1 MHFAS
6 CQGSGN
12 GEPPRCPRF
21 FGPRLSI
28 YDYRFTIYAAV
39 MSEINVKLKDGA
51 GAQIPAP
58 VTVGEA
64 LKRLDRD
71 AAKQALAARVNGRE
85 VDLAFT
91 LNAQNGEAIQIEP
104 VLPETIEG
112 LDVLRHS
119 TAHLL
124 AAAVLDLFPG
134 TKLGIGPALHDDP
147 RYGFFY
153 DVITPRALTEADL
166 PVIEKKMRDIAKRNL
181 QYRREEISKTEAL
194 RLFQERDEPLKCALI
209 ADKGS
214 DIVSVYYIDG
224 SPFIDFCLGPH
235 VPNTNKLRAFKL
247 LSLAG
252 AYWMGDATQPQMQRI
267 YGTAFFTPAE
277 LEAWLKQRQEAEK
290 RDHRRLGRELD
301 LFSIQEQYGQG
312 LIFWHPKGGVIR
324 QQMEDYLREEMIKRN
339 YSIVYT
345 PHIAKRELWQISG
358 HEENYADSMFAPTTI
373 EDAEFRLKPMNC
385 PMHIAIYKSQQRSY
399 RDLPQRYGEMGTVYR
414 AELSGT
420 LHGLMR
426 VRGFTVDDAHLFC
439 TPEQVR
445 KEIDD
450 CVDFAYQVLKTFGFD
465 KIKFELSVK
474 GSDTGK
480 KWLGAEEEWA
490 EAEAALADGLN
501 GRGIKYERM
510 EGEAAFYGP
519 KIDFKIEDAI
529 GRLWQLGTV
538 QWDFNLPQR
547 FDLEYIGEDNKPHRP
562 VMVHRALFGS
572 IERFFG
578 VLIEHYAGAFPL
590 WLAPVQVAVLPIT
603 DRINEY
609 AEKVANELRAA
620 HFRVEPNLRSEK
632 IGAKIRDAQLQ
643 KVPFMLVLGDRE
655 MEQGQVAVRERV
667 KGDIGVMSLAEFSE
681 MARKLVAERALV
693 NI

>member
-1 MHFAS
+1 MS
-6 CQGSGN
+6 ELNVQLN
-12 GEPPRCPRF
+12 D
-21 FGPRLSI
+21 GP
-28 YDYRFTIYAAV
+28 AAV
-39 MSEINVKLKDGA
+39 MA
-51 GAQIPAP
+51 AP
-58 VTVGEA
+58 ITVGEA

-71 AAKQALAARVNGRE
+71 LAKQALAARVDGRE
-85 VDLAFT
+85 VDLAYT
-91 LNAQNGEAIQIEP
+91 LEGQQNGEPLRIEP
-104 VLPETIEG
+104 VLPETLEG

-134 TKLGIGPALHDDP
+134 TKLGIGPALLDDP

-153 DVITPRALTEADL
+153 DVIAPQALTEADL
-166 PVIEKKMRDIAKRNL
+166 PVIEKRMRQIASRNL
-181 QYRREEISKTEAL
+181 SYRRDEISKAEAL
-194 RLFQERDEPLKCALI
+194 KIFQDRDEPLKRELI
-209 ADKGS
+209 NEKAGEV
-214 DIVSVYYIDG
+214 VSVYYIDN
-224 SPFIDFCLGPH
+224 SPFLDFCLGPH

-252 AYWMGDATQPQMQRI
+252 AYWKGDATQPQMQRI
-267 YGTAFFTPAE
+267 YGTAYFSQE
-277 LEAWLKQRQEAEK
+277 QLDAWLKQREEAEK

-312 LIFWHPKGGVIR
+312 LIFWHPKGGIIR
-324 QQMEDYLREEMIKRN
+324 QQMEDYLREELVRRN
-339 YSIVYT
+339 YSFVYT

-358 HEENYADSMFAPTTI
+358 HEQNYADSMFAPTTL
-373 EDAEFRLKPMNC
+373 EETEFRLKPMNC
-385 PMHIAIYKSQQRSY
+385 PFHIGIYKSQQRSY
-399 RDLPQRYGEMGTVYR
+399 RDLPQRYAEMGTVYR

-450 CVDFAYQVLKTFGFD
+450 CVDFAYQVLKTFGFE

-474 GSDTGK
+474 GSDTSKQWFGSEDD
-480 KWLGAEEEWA
+480 WANA
-490 EAEAALADGLN
+490 EAVLAVALDA
-501 GRGIKYERM
+501 RQIKYERI

-538 QWDFNLPQR
+538 QYDFNLPQR
-547 FDLEYIGEDNKPHRP
+547 FELEYIAEDNKPHQP

-603 DRINEY
+603 DRVNEY
-609 AEKVANELRAA
+609 AEKVAAELRGAGL
-620 HFRVEPNLRSEK
+620 RVETNLRSEK
-632 IGAKIRDAQLQ
+632 IGAKIRDAQMQ

-655 MEQGQVAVRERV
+655 MEQGNIAVRERSQ
-667 KGDIGVMSLAEFSE
+667 GDIGVMSTKDFVE
-681 MARKLVAERALV
+681 MARGLIATRALT
-693 NI
+693 NG